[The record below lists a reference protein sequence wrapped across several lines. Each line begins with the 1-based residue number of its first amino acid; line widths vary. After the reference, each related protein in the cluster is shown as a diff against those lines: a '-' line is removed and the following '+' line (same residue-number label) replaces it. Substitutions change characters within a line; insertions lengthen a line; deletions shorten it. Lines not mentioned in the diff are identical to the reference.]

1 MVENHYEVLGVNSR
15 AKAEDIRRAY
25 LELARALHP
34 DRTLGAEAVDADRTA
49 RRMQEVND
57 AWRVLRE
64 PASRAAYDRA
74 LAIHHGRRPTRASDR
89 PDVPPRH
96 AAGPG
101 HAPDDLDTPF
111 HSAPAE
117 PGDLGVSVVRALPW
131 VAVLLILGAIFV
143 FTAFAGGDDDAD
155 GPQELVGR
163 CISSGPATA
172 VVAVPCEGPND
183 GEVVLVANRASHCP
197 VGSSS
202 IPMAERFLCVEPHNK
217 LPVFEGTTVP

>member
-1 MVENHYEVLGVNSR
+1 MANHYEVLGVSSR
-15 AKAEDIRRAY
+15 AEPDEIRRAY

-34 DRTLGAEAVDADRTA
+34 DRTLGAEAQDADRTA

-57 AWRVLRE
+57 AWRVLRD

-74 LAIHHGRRPTRASDR
+74 LAIQHGRRPTRASDHR
-89 PDVPPRH
+89 DVPPRH
-96 AAGPG
+96 AAEPRQE
-101 HAPDDLDTPF
+101 PDDLDTPF
-111 HSAPAE
+111 RSAPAE

-155 GPQELVGR
+155 DPQELVGR

-172 VVAVPCEGPND
+172 IVAVPCEGPND
-183 GEVVLVANRASHCP
+183 GEVVLVAERASHCP
-197 VGSSS
+197 GESSS
-202 IPMAERFLCVEPHNK
+202 IPMAERFLCIEPHNK
-217 LPVFEGTTVP
+217 IPLSETTTVP